1 MSMFSHQMIC
11 SDCKDLE
18 KHHPEYERAEIED
31 LRELAE
37 RIRQDEPTDIGHEK
51 ALAIEATA
59 KQLELLISDRTLR
72 CELLFPPEAE
82 AELEDHQKYDPEGWT
97 AEPHHKIPRW
107 GCTGEVTDLVERFRD
122 GNLPEPVVVWRPV
135 QSGEDLCTWVENAGI
150 AYVLV
155 GDERV
160 RALANKDGSATV
172 PVLEFVGT
180 REQAQAVRVTLEPRT
195 RM

>member
-1 MSMFSHQMIC
+1 MSMFNHQMIC

-18 KHHPEYERAEIED
+18 KRHPEYERAEIDD

-59 KQLELLISDRTLR
+59 KQIELVISDRTLR

-82 AELEDHQKYDPEGWT
+82 ADPDYPWLDPEGWT

-107 GCTGEVTDLVERFRD
+107 GCTAEVTDLIKRLRD

-135 QSGEDLCTWVENAGI
+135 QSGEDLYTWVENAGI

-160 RALANKDGSATV
+160 RALACKDRQATV

-180 REQAQAVRVTLEPRT
+180 REQAQAIKVTLEPPT

>member
-1 MSMFSHQMIC
+1 MSMFNHQMIC

-18 KHHPEYERAEIED
+18 KRHPEYVREEVSD
-31 LRELAE
+31 LCELAE
-37 RIRQDEPTDIGHEK
+37 RIRQDEPTDSGHEK

-59 KQLELLISDRTLR
+59 KQLELSIAERTPR

-82 AELEDHQKYDPEGWT
+82 ADPDHPWLDPEGWT

-107 GCTGEVTDLVERFRD
+107 GCTAEVTDLVERLRD
-122 GNLPEPVVVWRPV
+122 GNLPEPVVVWRPM
-135 QSGEDLCTWVENAGI
+135 QSGESLTTWIENAGLV
-150 AYVLV
+150 YVLV
-155 GDERV
+155 GDARV
-160 RALANKDGSATV
+160 KELVNKDHSATV

-180 REQAQAVRVTLEPRT
+180 REQAQAIKVTLEPPT